1 MDASTEDSSTTRR
14 HSLWMDRS
22 FWGMFWTQFLGA
34 FNDNL
39 YKQMVLLLALPVA
52 TGAAGMD
59 QAESDLQGW
68 ATFVFALPFVLFS
81 GWTGYL
87 SDRFSKTPI
96 IVGSKIAEIVIMLLA
111 CVAFLAYGK
120 LGMAGTWT
128 VLFLMA
134 MQSTF
139 FGPGKYGILPELFD
153 SKDLPRANGL
163 MLMGTFLAVIFGV
176 VFAGQLFDS
185 LVTEVDGK
193 RQIGKLWIGSLV
205 CTGIAVLG
213 TLTSLVVRRA
223 PVAQPNLK
231 WSWDSAW
238 LSHSMRKLLLSDRGL
253 LMALIASCVFWMVS
267 AMAMPTINRLGT
279 ESLKLNKAQTGIL
292 VGMIAIGIMLG
303 GPLGGWLCRRLSSR
317 SIVTAGL
324 WGIVTC
330 LALLSLWKA
339 GGAPLWSSAANHGIL
354 IALGITAA
362 IYSIP
367 IQVYMQD
374 RPPMALKGRMV
385 ATMNQA
391 NFLGMLLAGPLY
403 QLFES
408 ISHAMQWPIQSVFG
422 MIGLLVLPLALFYR
436 LDERPA
442 PSQITGSIES

>member
-1 MDASTEDSSTTRR
+1 MRD
-14 HSLWMDRS
+14 
-22 FWGMFWTQFLGA
+22 
-34 FNDNL
+34 
-39 YKQMVLLLALPVA
+39 LLLA
-52 TGAAGMD
+52 
-59 QAESDLQGW
+59 
-68 ATFVFALPFVLFS
+68 
-81 GWTGYL
+81 
-87 SDRFSKTPI
+87 
-96 IVGSKIAEIVIMLLA
+96 
-111 CVAFLAYGK
+111 
-120 LGMAGTWT
+120 
-128 VLFLMA
+128 
-134 MQSTF
+134 
-139 FGPGKYGILPELFD
+139 
-153 SKDLPRANGL
+153 
-163 MLMGTFLAVIFGV
+163 
-176 VFAGQLFDS
+176 
-185 LVTEVDGK
+185 
-193 RQIGKLWIGSLV
+193 
-205 CTGIAVLG
+205 
-213 TLTSLVVRRA
+213 
-223 PVAQPNLK
+223 
-231 WSWDSAW
+231 
-238 LSHSMRKLLLSDRGL
+238 DRGL

-279 ESLKLNKAQTGIL
+279 ESLGLNKAQTGIL

-303 GPLGGWLCRRLSSR
+303 GPLGGWLCRRFASR
-317 SIVTAGL
+317 SIVTTGL
-324 WGIVTC
+324 WGIVAC

-339 GGAPLWSSAANHGIL
+339 GGAPLWSSATNHGIL